1 MYSLNK
7 SFSIFMS
14 MQCNF
19 SYEIA
24 EDIFIIDQQHF
35 WDKWIRSRANIISF
49 LSSLDQVNQQKMMN
63 WGQTLA

>member
-1 MYSLNK
+1 
-7 SFSIFMS
+7 

-24 EDIFIIDQQHF
+24 EDIFIIDQDHL
-35 WDKWIRSRANIISF
+35 WDKWIRSRTNIINF

-63 WGQTLA
+63 WGETLAQE